1 MREIVD
7 ILPDPTFSS
16 KEKRRRANL
25 EAAVMQLPAHQQA
38 LLEQAAI
45 AKVCGSGTS
54 GIAQVVRGLISRAPS
69 NASEDEFF
77 ETVSE
82 ECRRDRISKFIDATS
97 NKAIAM
103 GTCAV
108 CAGSFFLQEIFEV
121 KVSDLRLKNKL
132 TPSIPHPAQ
141 ELTDGM
147 LLHRSP
153 DSLHTDSNGIAFANA
168 CLSCYGDLRRNKTPV
183 MSLANGMWIG
193 EIPLELKILTL
204 PERILVARFF
214 PAAYIIKLYP
224 KKKGARNWSTTGLHS
239 GLRGNVSTY
248 RLNTDQI
255 AHLANS
261 HVMPPS
267 STVLAATIGVTFV
280 GPRNI
285 PQKTLPGFLR
295 VNRNRVRVALDWL
308 KENNPLY
315 ANITISAERLDALPE
330 DGIPEEII
338 TLAKF
343 SDDTRLLAEEQDGY
357 VPCDMVNEEDEGAG
371 EFA

>member
-7 ILPDPTFSS
+7 ILPHHTFSS
-16 KEKRRRANL
+16 KEKRHRAKL
-25 EAAVMQLPAHQQA
+25 EVAVMQLPAHQQA
-38 LLEQAAI
+38 LLERAAVT
-45 AKVCGSGTS
+45 KLYCLNTS
-54 GIAQVVRGLISRAPS
+54 GVEEVDRGPISRTPAKA
-69 NASEDEFF
+69 NEDEFF

-82 ECRRDRISKFIDATS
+82 ECRCDCISKFIDATG

-132 TPSIPHPAQ
+132 TPSNPHPAQ

-153 DSLHTDSNGIAFANA
+153 ESLHTDGNGIAFANV
-168 CLSCYGDLRRNKTPV
+168 CLSCYGDLRRKKTPA

-193 EIPLELKILTL
+193 EVPLELKILTL
-204 PERILVARFF
+204 PERILVAWFF

-224 KKKGARNWSTTGLHS
+224 KKKGARNWSTMGLHS
-239 GLRGNVSTY
+239 ALRGNVSTY

-267 STVLAATIGVTFV
+267 STILAATIGVTFV

-285 PQKTLPGFLR
+285 PQKSLPGFLR

-315 ANITISAERLDALPE
+315 ANITISAERLDALPV

-343 SDDTRLLAEEQDGY
+343 SDDTRLLAEEQDNY
-357 VPCDMVNEEDEGAG
+357 VPCDMDNEEGEDAG